1 MSGGVNVIGMDINSF
16 RIAICIATS
25 EPPTLELIEFAES
38 KEDDTMQKRLSHL
51 KAAVDGW
58 LKRRRHFGQQT
69 IVIEEP
75 TMNAGSGG
83 AAKGSGIAIGFTY
96 AVWALLMGA
105 GHQVTVV
112 HPSTWKANYRKRFDT
127 GSAVRNKEDVVRAV
141 RAAQPEV
148 AAEIEAMSGN
158 ARIRQD
164 LYDAVGVAYGKA

>member
-1 MSGGVNVIGMDINSF
+1 MSGGVSVIGMDINSF

-25 EPPTLELIEFAES
+25 DPPILEFLEFAES
-38 KEDDTMQKRLSHL
+38 KEDDTMQKRLSNL
-51 KAAVDGW
+51 KAVVDGW
-58 LKRRRHFGQQT
+58 LKRRRHFGQQV

-75 TMNAGSGG
+75 TMNASSGG

-127 GSAVRNKEDVVRAV
+127 GPAVRSKEDVVKAITK
-141 RAAQPEV
+141 AQPSV
-148 AAEIEAMSGN
+148 AAAIEVMSGN
-158 ARIRQD
+158 AKTRQD
-164 LYDAVGVAYGKA
+164 MFDAVGVAYGRA